1 MSRNDTNL
9 LIKAI
14 SENAHRE
21 DYYPDFYVT
30 VGVGGSVI
38 TGTAIS
44 EEEFFELEENSLW
57 KEFFYSH
64 IKEPR
69 EEIIKKLDDGEEIK
83 FPDSLK
89 EHFLY
94 LKDAK
99 YIQNSK
105 LFPVA
110 GRPLSIQIRVSDI
123 STLSLVEFCQGK
135 PADEQNP

>member
-1 MSRNDTNL
+1 MH
-9 LIKAI
+9 I
-14 SENAHRE
+14 E
-21 DYYPDFYVT
+21 DDYPDFYVT

-89 EHFLY
+89 EHFCI
-94 LKDAK
+94 LKMQNIFKLKIVPSCGQTIK
-99 YIQNSK
+99 Y
-105 LFPVA
+105 
-110 GRPLSIQIRVSDI
+110 SDPC
-123 STLSLVEFCQGK
+123 F
-135 PADEQNP
+135 